1 MTGSQELRVSP
12 RVRWGED
19 PGEAL
24 QVTISSCR
32 RSCVRSLDCDTHFSD
47 ITARCRGA
55 FDHDI
60 HHVVRHAGI
69 GGGAR

>member
-1 MTGSQELRVSP
+1 M
-12 RVRWGED
+12 
-19 PGEAL
+19 
-24 QVTISSCR
+24 TISSCR